1 MPVPRYAISYTPPPD
16 SPLARFGAGVLG
28 YDCFYRT
35 EVPRRRVDGIDP
47 AVLTLATVAPR
58 RYGFH
63 GLLVGPFRLKDQSEA
78 ALIEAADRLAR
89 SHPPLPVGPLGVAS
103 HNRSVVL
110 RPLQQ
115 HAWLDEFAAAC
126 LEAFDPFRAPL
137 SPAERHHL
145 LADGLDT
152 RQAALLDRWGY
163 PYVLD
168 EFRFHMTL
176 AGPIPD
182 GESASFEALLQAAF
196 SARAADQL
204 ELDAISL
211 MRQDDTAG
219 AFHVLTRRRLTGR

>member
-16 SPLARFGAGVLG
+16 SPLARFGAAVLG
-28 YDCFYRT
+28 YDCFHRT
-35 EVPRRRVDGIDP
+35 EVPRRRIDGIDP
-47 AVLTLATVAPR
+47 SVLTLATVEPR

-78 ALIEAADRLAR
+78 ALIEAADRLAK
-89 SHPPLPVGPLGVAS
+89 SHRTLPVGPLGVAS

-115 HAWLDEFAAAC
+115 HASLEEFAAAC